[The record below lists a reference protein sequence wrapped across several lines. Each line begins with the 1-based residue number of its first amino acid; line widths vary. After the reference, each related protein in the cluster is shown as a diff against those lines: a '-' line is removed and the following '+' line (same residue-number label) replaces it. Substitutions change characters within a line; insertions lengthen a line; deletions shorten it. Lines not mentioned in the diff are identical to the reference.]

1 MSDANEW
8 QENVREFHWA
18 FCPEQ
23 VRVTPAIPDDRIVQ
37 LRLDLINEE
46 LYELAEAF
54 DDGDLVEV
62 ADALFDLLYV
72 TIGTAEACGIEL
84 GSVWE
89 HGHAS
94 NMTKVGGERRADGK
108 MLRGPDYR
116 PPDFTKVLRE
126 QGWPGR
132 DKEEIQ

>member
-1 MSDANEW
+1 MSIDW
-8 QENVREFHWA
+8 QSDVREFHRA

-46 LYELAEAF
+46 SFELAEAF

-62 ADALFDLLYV
+62 ADALFDLMYV
-72 TIGTAEACGIEL
+72 VIGTAEACGIEL
-84 GSVWE
+84 GPVFE

-94 NMTKVGGERRADGK
+94 NMSKNGERRADGK
-108 MLRGPDYR
+108 MLHGPGYR
-116 PPDFTKVLRE
+116 PPDFEKVLRE
-126 QGWPGR
+126 QGWPGSNGE
-132 DKEEIQ
+132 DAH